1 MPKVVDHD
9 KQREKIAE
17 AAWKVIRSGG
27 LAQATVRNIAQEAGL
42 SFGAMRH
49 YFNSQSELLRFAM
62 NLVSDRVKERIRSMR
77 LFASG
82 FNMEDAKR
90 LLMQLL
96 PLDEES
102 TLEMEV
108 WLAFSAK
115 SLSDPELKP
124 RSDEVY
130 DELRKVMMDI
140 VGAMIRTETAKPG
153 LDEELEAERL
163 YALIDGL
170 ALHRML
176 RPGSL
181 SPAMMEAVLTHHLNS
196 LCDKEGSDRT

>member
-9 KQREKIAE
+9 KQKEKIAE
-17 AAWKVIRSGG
+17 AAWRVIRSGG
-27 LAQATVRNIAQEAGL
+27 LGQATVRNIAQEAGL

-62 NLVSDRVKERIRSMR
+62 NLVSDRVKERIQSMG

-82 FNMEDAKR
+82 FQMEDAKR
-90 LLMQLL
+90 LLLQFL
-96 PLDEES
+96 PIDEER

-108 WLAFSAK
+108 WFAFTAK

-124 RSDEVY
+124 HSDEVY
-130 DELRKVMMDI
+130 DTLRKIMKDI
-140 VGAMIRTETAKPG
+140 VGAMVQTEKAKPG

-176 RPGSL
+176 RPDTL
-181 SPAMMEAVLTHHLNS
+181 SPAMMEAALTRHLDS
-196 LCDKEGSDRT
+196 LCD